1 MAAARGQ
8 EGSALQNVNDPLGFR
23 ATLLSDPSPSE
34 EFATAETQ
42 LQGRLPVL
50 PANRRQPPTAA
61 TTLRGRLTLPAHS
74 RITPHKVLHRLL
86 TSRAENLSSSPVAFM
101 LSHRTRSDW
110 QRPSQLCGSV
120 MLGQQR
126 RSAMFVWQTGPPPP
140 LPTTDCC
147 FSSRGEQQQQ
157 KKKARE
163 LICPN
168 CDKLRV
174 SE

>member
-140 LPTTDCC
+140 SPPQTAASLHAV
-147 FSSRGEQQQQ
+147 SNNS
-157 KKKARE
+157 KKKKPE
-163 LICPN
+163 N
-168 CDKLRV
+168 
-174 SE
+174 